1 MKGNK
6 KFSIKKW
13 IGLIV
18 FLIALLILILMYRNN
33 MNFESVVQKILGF
46 FGK

>member
-1 MKGNK
+1 MKRDK

-13 IGLIV
+13 VGLIV
-18 FLIALLILILMYRNN
+18 FLIALLILILMYRSD

>member
-33 MNFESVVQKILGF
+33 MNFESVVQTILGF
-46 FGK
+46 IGK